1 LVSTGDKLRFLKSDI
16 GDSSSISFLEDSSSS
31 CFSCS
36 SSSSSSVSSCLRR
49 LASLAA
55 LRASFSFIRRSF
67 KNLR

>member
-16 GDSSSISFLEDSSSS
+16 GDSSSISFLED
-31 CFSCS
+31 S